1 MRRYL
6 SLTVLFAVVVLGAIQ
21 VSAQD
26 KASASGAQTA
36 EKLRAELRDVQ
47 VKEAELQSR
56 LNQLDYELKP
66 ENIERYFAGVG
77 STRPEE
83 LREHRRRQLQ
93 LEKDSVTSQLQS
105 LGESKIRLESAITR
119 ADSLAYQQSALGS
132 ASFMMSRIWN
142 GHKGLVLTGAIML
155 AALVGLLSVAM
166 IARRRRT
173 HAL

>member
-6 SLTVLFAVVVLGAIQ
+6 SLSVLFAVMLFGGVH

-26 KASASGAQTA
+26 TASAAQNA
-36 EKLRAELRDVQ
+36 ENLRGQLRDTQ
-47 VKEAELQSR
+47 LKEAELQYR

-66 ENIERYFAGVG
+66 ENIERYFAGSG

-93 LEKDSVTSQLQS
+93 LEKDALTLQLQS
-105 LGESKIRLESAITR
+105 LGESKVRLEAAITR

-132 ASFMMSRIWN
+132 TSFMITNVWS
-142 GHKGLVLTGAIML
+142 GHTRLVLTGVV
-155 AALVGLLSVAM
+155 ALVAFVSLLSLAIIVRK
-166 IARRRRT
+166 RRSQT
-173 HAL
+173 L

>member
-6 SLTVLFAVVVLGAIQ
+6 SLSVLFAVMLFGGVH

-26 KASASGAQTA
+26 TASAAQNA
-36 EKLRAELRDVQ
+36 ENLRGQLRDTQ
-47 VKEAELQSR
+47 VKEAELQYR

-66 ENIERYFAGVG
+66 ENIERYFAGTG

-93 LEKDSVTSQLQS
+93 LEKDALTLQLQS
-105 LGESKIRLESAITR
+105 LGESKVRLEAAITR

-132 ASFMMSRIWN
+132 TSFMLTRVWS
-142 GHKGLVLTGAIML
+142 GHKGLVLTGVI
-155 AALVGLLSVAM
+155 ALVAFVSLLSLAIIVRW
-166 IARRRRT
+166 RRSQ
-173 HAL
+173 AF

>member
-6 SLTVLFAVVVLGAIQ
+6 SLTVLFAVMLLGGIQ

-26 KASASGAQTA
+26 TASAAQTA
-36 EKLRAELRDVQ
+36 ENLRAQLRDVQ
-47 VKEAELQSR
+47 IKEAELQYR

-77 STRPEE
+77 SVHPEE

-93 LEKDSVTSQLQS
+93 LEKDALVSQLQS
-105 LGESKIRLESAITR
+105 LGDSKIRLESAITR

-132 ASFMMSRIWN
+132 TSLMLTRVWS
-142 GHKGLVLTGAIML
+142 GHKGLVLTGVIML
-155 AALVGLLSVAM
+155 AALVGLFSVAM
-166 IARRRRT
+166 IARRRRRG
-173 HAL
+173 LSG

>member
-6 SLTVLFAVVVLGAIQ
+6 SLTVLFAVILLAAIQ
-21 VSAQD
+21 VSAQNT
-26 KASASGAQTA
+26 ASAAQTA
-36 EKLRAELRDVQ
+36 ENLRAQLRDVQ
-47 VKEAELQSR
+47 MKEAELQYR

-93 LEKDSVTSQLQS
+93 LEKDALSSQLQS
-105 LGESKIRLESAITR
+105 LGESKIRLDSAIAR

-132 ASFMMSRIWN
+132 INSMVSRVL
-142 GHKGLVLTGAIML
+142 GEHRGLVLIGVIALGAMMGI
-155 AALVGLLSVAM
+155 GIFVA
-166 IARRRRT
+166 IARRKRSYT
-173 HAL
+173 H

>member
-1 MRRYL
+1 ML
-6 SLTVLFAVVVLGAIQ
+6 LGGVH

-26 KASASGAQTA
+26 TANAAQNA
-36 EKLRAELRDVQ
+36 ENLRAQLRDTQ
-47 VKEAELQSR
+47 LKEAELQYR

-93 LEKDSVTSQLQS
+93 LEKDALTSQLQS
-105 LGESKIRLESAITR
+105 LGESKVRLEAGITR
-119 ADSLAYQQSALGS
+119 ADSLAYQQSALGATS
-132 ASFMMSRIWN
+132 LTLTRVWS
-142 GHKGLVLTGAIML
+142 GHRGLVLTGVV
-155 AALVGLLSVAM
+155 ALVAFVSLLSLALIVH
-166 IARRRRT
+166 RRRS

>member
-6 SLTVLFAVVVLGAIQ
+6 SLSVLFAAMLLAGVH

-26 KASASGAQTA
+26 TASAAQNA
-36 EKLRAELRDVQ
+36 ENLRNQLRDTQ
-47 VKEAELQSR
+47 MKEAEIQFR

-66 ENIERYFAGVG
+66 ENIERYFAAVG

-93 LEKDSVTSQLQS
+93 LEKDALTSQLRS
-105 LGESKIRLESAITR
+105 LGESKIRLETAITR

-132 ASFMMSRIWN
+132 TSLMLTGVWSGYR
-142 GHKGLVLTGAIML
+142 GLVLTGVV
-155 AALVGLLSVAM
+155 ALVAFVSLLAVA
-166 IARRRRT
+166 IIVRRKRS

>member
-1 MRRYL
+1 MRRLL
-6 SLTVLFAVVVLGAIQ
+6 SLTVLFAVVLLGGIQ

-26 KASASGAQTA
+26 TASAAQNA
-36 EKLRAELRDVQ
+36 ENLRAQLRDAQ
-47 VKEAELQSR
+47 MKEAELQYR

-93 LEKDSVTSQLQS
+93 LEKDALSSQLRS
-105 LGESKIRLESAITR
+105 LGESKLRLETAITR

-132 ASFMMSRIWN
+132 TSLMLTRVWS
-142 GHKGLVLTGAIML
+142 GHKGLVLTGAV
-155 AALVGLLSVAM
+155 ALVAFVGLLSVAL
-166 IARRRRT
+166 IVRQRRSHAR
-173 HAL
+173 

>member
-6 SLTVLFAVVVLGAIQ
+6 SLSVLFAVMLLGGVH

-26 KASASGAQTA
+26 TASAAQNA
-36 EKLRAELRDVQ
+36 ENLRAQLRDAQ
-47 VKEAELQSR
+47 LKEAELQYR

-66 ENIERYFAGVG
+66 ENIERYFAGTG

-93 LEKDSVTSQLQS
+93 LEKDALTSQLQS
-105 LGESKIRLESAITR
+105 LGESKIRLEASISR
-119 ADSLAYQQSALGS
+119 ADSLAYQQSALGATNLTLTRVWS
-132 ASFMMSRIWN
+132 
-142 GHKGLVLTGAIML
+142 GHRGLVLTGVVAVV
-155 AALVGLLSVAM
+155 AFVSLLS
-166 IARRRRT
+166 IAIIVRRRRS

>member
-6 SLTVLFAVVVLGAIQ
+6 SLTVLFAAMVLGAIQ

-26 KASASGAQTA
+26 TASAAQTA
-36 EKLRAELRDVQ
+36 ENLRAQLRDVQ
-47 VKEAELQSR
+47 MKEAELQYR

-66 ENIERYFAGVG
+66 ENIERYFAGTG

-93 LEKDSVTSQLQS
+93 LEKDALTSQLQS
-105 LGESKIRLESAITR
+105 LGDSKIRLESSITR

-132 ASFMMSRIWN
+132 TSLMLTRVWS
-142 GHKGLVLTGAIML
+142 GHRGLVLTGVVALL
-155 AALVGLLSVAM
+155 AFVGLFAVAL
-166 IARRRRT
+166 IARRRQSP
-173 HAL
+173 AL

>member
-1 MRRYL
+1 MRRFW
-6 SLTVLFAVVVLGAIQ
+6 SLTVLFAVVLLGGIH

-26 KASASGAQTA
+26 TASAAQNA
-36 EKLRAELRDVQ
+36 ENLRAQLRDAQ
-47 VKEAELQSR
+47 MKEAELQYR

-66 ENIERYFAGVG
+66 ENIERYFAGAG

-93 LEKDSVTSQLQS
+93 LEKDALSSQLRS

-132 ASFMMSRIWN
+132 TSLMLTRVWS
-142 GHKGLVLTGAIML
+142 GHKGLVLTGVV
-155 AALVGLLSVAM
+155 ALVAFVGLLSVAL
-166 IARRRRT
+166 IVGRRRSR
-173 HAL
+173 AL